1 MQQNWYHSCWES
13 RKGGSKEKSMELY
26 QLRSFAA
33 VAELGHLT
41 RAAEKLHISQP
52 ALSAQIKALED
63 EFGVALFERTPTGMV
78 LTPAGQTLL
87 PEATKL
93 VSAAAALR
101 IQAKA
106 MSGEVAGR
114 ARVGVLSDPEFL
126 RLADFLAQA
135 VERYPLVDIELHHE
149 VSGEA
154 FAKVRDGELDA
165 SFYYGKLSHPAV
177 TAVPL
182 REIVYRV
189 VAPVEWREQVD
200 QADWDAI
207 AALPWIVTP
216 PISSISA
223 MAEEVFAAHGVAPA
237 KRIEA
242 DNEAVIRSLV
252 VSGLGVALMREDLA
266 LEAEAAGE
274 VCLWRDVRAEA
285 SLSFIHL
292 REREHDPV
300 VRALAGVVRDIWAEP
315 LAAEARAAA

>member
-1 MQQNWYHSCWES
+1 
-13 RKGGSKEKSMELY
+13 MELY

-63 EFGVALFERTPTGMV
+63 ELGVTLFERTPTGMV

-87 PEATKL
+87 PEAEKL
-93 VSAAAALR
+93 VAGAAALR
-101 IQAKA
+101 SRAKA

-114 ARVGVLSDPEFL
+114 VRVGTLSDPDFL
-126 RLADFLAQA
+126 RLGDFLAQA
-135 VERYPLVDIELHHE
+135 VERYPRVEIELHHE

-165 SFYYGKLSHPAV
+165 SFYYGKLKHPQVAAV
-177 TAVPL
+177 AL
-182 REIVYRV
+182 RDIVYRV
-189 VAPVEWREQVD
+189 VAPVAWRPDVED
-200 QADWDAI
+200 AGWDRI

-223 MAEEVFAAHGVAPA
+223 MADELFAEHGVAPA

-252 VSGLGVALMREDLA
+252 ISGLGVALLREDVA
-266 LEAEAAGE
+266 LEAVAAGE
-274 VCLWRDVRAEA
+274 VCLWRDVRAAA
-285 SLSFIHL
+285 SLSFIYL
-292 REREHDPV
+292 RAREHDPV
-300 VRALAGVVRDIWAEP
+300 VQALVEVVRESWAAAAPAEP
-315 LAAEARAAA
+315 RAAA